1 MLLLH
6 KQPHDKRSIT
16 ESLQAYITRAR
27 LSVKWV
33 YFQEKYYNSQNY
45 AYPPPFEKPLKF
57 IVHGRIFKRLQC
69 YDNISVKEFV
79 QISRTGYTLV
89 YVCFILYVKL

>member
-27 LSVKWV
+27 LSVRWV

-45 AYPPPFEKPLKF
+45 AYPPPPLKSHLSLLF
-57 IVHGRIFKRLQC
+57 MGVFSKDYNVMITFQ
-69 YDNISVKEFV
+69 
-79 QISRTGYTLV
+79 
-89 YVCFILYVKL
+89 

>member
-1 MLLLH
+1 M
-6 KQPHDKRSIT
+6 PT
-16 ESLQAYITRAR
+16 
-27 LSVKWV
+27 
-33 YFQEKYYNSQNY
+33 
-45 AYPPPFEKPLKF
+45 PPPFEKPLKF